1 MITMLCRR
9 WLSGRVQSL
18 SPRSAHARQALLTPD
33 GFVVSEAYVSP
44 PLTGS
49 GKVMVK
55 RPIADGGWTI
65 ATVLGRANSESADEF
80 DFRLI
85 YGEERMIQQ
94 VRLGEHN
101 YSSEKAADDMSW
113 VSLAKQGRRRRRRH
127 DHSN

>member
-1 MITMLCRR
+1 MQEVVVRARAESIAEKRAR
-9 WLSGRVQSL
+9 EARVAD
-18 SPRSAHARQALLTPD
+18 PG

>member
-1 MITMLCRR
+1 MQEVVVR
-9 WLSGRVQSL
+9 
-18 SPRSAHARQALLTPD
+18 ARAESIAEKRAREASVADPD

>member
-1 MITMLCRR
+1 MQATFIP
-9 WLSGRVQSL
+9 LSS
-18 SPRSAHARQALLTPD
+18 S
-33 GFVVSEAYVSP
+33 VVNYV
-44 PLTGS
+44 LTGS